1 MGSNNHFILMRVA
14 EMETSMVDLSTE
26 DMPQREKAVY
36 HHLGDTPYHLHLPP
50 PPLSPHRLL
59 LPHHPPSPH
68 RPLLPPRPSPHRPLL
83 PPPPPHL
90 PLPPTHFG
98 PTQAVIN
105 SWPHRVDSRLY
116 DWQNTAYPGPSYSQ
130 RGAYNQGQ
138 VRYQ

>member
-68 RPLLPPRPSPHRPLL
+68 RPLLPP
-83 PPPPPHL
+83 PPPHL